1 MELRSEADCEYP
13 LDMRRL
19 GKKRSVYVIHRQMC
33 FLLTEIYLEFYGFL
47 VLLGVIS
54 ADLRCVFRML
64 FQAVFRVHVT
74 EITKMS
80 IFCIN
85 IE

>member
-1 MELRSEADCEYP
+1 MYGEYVIAC
-13 LDMRRL
+13 LFL
-19 GKKRSVYVIHRQMC
+19 FCGWQKRSVYVIHGQIC
-33 FLLTEIYLEFYGFL
+33 FLLTEIYREFYGFL

>member
-1 MELRSEADCEYP
+1 MSFFVFVG
-13 LDMRRL
+13 
-19 GKKRSVYVIHRQMC
+19 GKKKRVRNTRTNIY
-33 FLLTEIYLEFYGFL
+33 FLLTEIYREFYGFL

>member
-1 MELRSEADCEYP
+1 M
-13 LDMRRL
+13 
-19 GKKRSVYVIHRQMC
+19 
-33 FLLTEIYLEFYGFL
+33 LTEIYLEFYGFL

>member
-1 MELRSEADCEYP
+1 M
-13 LDMRRL
+13 
-19 GKKRSVYVIHRQMC
+19 YVIHGQMC
-33 FLLTEIYLEFYGFL
+33 FLLTEIYREFYGFL

-80 IFCIN
+80 IFWNENDDENNN
-85 IE
+85 ITCWFQGKNRKYKMYQ